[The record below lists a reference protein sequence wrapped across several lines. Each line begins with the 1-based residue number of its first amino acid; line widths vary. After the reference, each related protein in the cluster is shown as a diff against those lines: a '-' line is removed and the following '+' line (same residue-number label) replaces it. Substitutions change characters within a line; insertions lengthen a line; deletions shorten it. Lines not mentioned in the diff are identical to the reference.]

1 MVFRADALHR
11 LETALE
17 ARLCELQLTKHGRE
31 LLELKLKLLAHI
43 EKLCKRVLP
52 TCGTS
57 KSVTSTC
64 CGCVEVMAKSHTFEA
79 TCALSL
85 HDVV

>member
-1 MVFRADALHR
+1 MIFRSDAFHR

-17 ARLCELQLTKHGRE
+17 ARLRKLQLTKHGRE
-31 LLELKLKLLAHI
+31 LLKLKLQLLAHI

-64 CGCVEVMAKSHTFEA
+64 CGCVEVMARVT
-79 TCALSL
+79 LSK
-85 HDVV
+85 